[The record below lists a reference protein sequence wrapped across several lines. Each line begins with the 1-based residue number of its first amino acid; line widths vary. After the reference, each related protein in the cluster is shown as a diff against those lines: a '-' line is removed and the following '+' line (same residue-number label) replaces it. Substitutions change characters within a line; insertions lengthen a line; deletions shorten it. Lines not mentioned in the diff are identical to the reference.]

1 MGLREQ
7 AAADN
12 RAILEDSA
20 AGFGWPITVTSPAGT
35 DTAELTGYSNDIHQ
49 AVDADTGML
58 VSGRTVSCTL
68 SIASLAAAGFG
79 IPQGSAEST
88 SRPWVVEFSDV
99 GGRAYRLKVRESRPD
114 RALNCV
120 LCILE
125 DIR

>member
-1 MGLREQ
+1 VGLREQ

-20 AGFGWPITVTSPAGT
+20 AGFGWPITVTDPHGNGGA
-35 DTAELTGYSNDIHQ
+35 LVGYSNDISQ
-49 AVDADTGML
+49 AIDADTGML
-58 VSGRTVSCTL
+58 VSGRSVSATL
-68 SIASLAAAGFG
+68 SIASLTAAGLG
-79 IPQGSAEST
+79 IPQGIIESN
-88 SRPWVVEFSDV
+88 SRPWVLEFSDV
-99 GGRAYRLKVRESRPD
+99 GGKAYRLKVRESRPD